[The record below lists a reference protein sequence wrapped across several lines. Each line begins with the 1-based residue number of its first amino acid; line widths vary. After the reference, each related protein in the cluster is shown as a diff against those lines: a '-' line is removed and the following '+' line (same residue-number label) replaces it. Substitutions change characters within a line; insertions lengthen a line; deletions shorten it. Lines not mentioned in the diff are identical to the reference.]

1 MCKLPISIFLSLF
14 FLGVTRLIT
23 QNWIAALL
31 VAVFVLLFAFLVL
44 SLLSAGRLADDV

>member
-1 MCKLPISIFLSLF
+1 MCKLPVSIFLSLF

-31 VAVFVLLFAFLVL
+31 VAVFVMLFAFFALC
-44 SLLSAGRLADDV
+44 LLSAGR